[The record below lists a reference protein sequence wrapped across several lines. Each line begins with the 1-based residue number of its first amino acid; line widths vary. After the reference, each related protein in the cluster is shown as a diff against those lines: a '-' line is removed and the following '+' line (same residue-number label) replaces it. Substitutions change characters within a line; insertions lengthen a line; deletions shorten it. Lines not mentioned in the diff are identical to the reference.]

1 MDTRAAYERRMSR
14 KKTSPT
20 QELEHI
26 LTVNPFLT
34 GFLILTAFGFSAAPA
49 EAAKGKAATNTV
61 GHAKIA
67 KAAKLPHAV
76 VVAEKYH
83 PTANLSYKVA
93 GKRYYPTKNVA
104 NFTETGRASWYGPGF
119 HGKKTSN
126 GERFDMNMMTA
137 AHPTLPIPSYVRVTN
152 LSNGKSVVVRVNDRG
167 PFHGNRA
174 IDLSKAAAAKLDF
187 VHKGTAQV
195 RIDIL
200 KAGDSMA
207 DGQTTPVLKTVEGK
221 TDSAAKR
228 IFVSLKKF
236 DSETEAQAFM
246 RATAKHLRKA
256 NAEQR
261 AIMVKQSTGY
271 VVRVG
276 PFAEQKHADDA
287 HNLLKQDAL
296 AKQDVI

>member
-1 MDTRAAYERRMSR
+1 M
-14 KKTSPT
+14 
-20 QELEHI
+20 I
-26 LTVNPFLT
+26 L
-34 GFLILTAFGFSAAPA
+34 LTAFGCAANQTTASPA
-49 EAAKGKAATNTV
+49 QATRTV
-61 GHAKIA
+61 GHAKAA

-93 GKRYYPTKNVA
+93 GKRYYPTKKVA
-104 NFTETGRASWYGPGF
+104 DNFSQTGRASWYGPGF

-126 GERFDMNMMTA
+126 GERFDMNKMTA

-152 LSNGKSVVVRVNDRG
+152 VANGKSVVVRINDRG
-167 PFHGNRA
+167 PFHGNRV

-200 KAGDSMA
+200 KAGDRMA
-207 DGQTTPVLKTVEGK
+207 DGQGKPQLQTAENK
-221 TDSAAKR
+221 TDSKTAPTAENGGKR

-236 DSETEAQAFM
+236 DSEAEAQSFM
-246 RATAKHLRKA
+246 RLTAKNLDKS

-261 AIMVKQSTGY
+261 AIVVKRSDGY
-271 VVRVG
+271 LVRVG
-276 PFAEQKHADDA
+276 PFTEQKLADEA
-287 HNLLKQDAL
+287 KNLLQTQET
-296 AKQDVI
+296 AKQNVI

>member
-1 MDTRAAYERRMSR
+1 MTAN
-14 KKTSPT
+14 T
-20 QELEHI
+20 
-26 LTVNPFLT
+26 FLT
-34 GFLILTAFGFSAAPA
+34 GLVILTALGFSANQA
-49 EAAKGKAATNTV
+49 EAASAQAGRTV

-67 KAAKLPHAV
+67 TAAKLPHAV

-104 NFTETGRASWYGPGF
+104 NFSQTGRASWYGPGF

-126 GERFDMNMMTA
+126 GELFDMHKMTA

-152 LSNGKSVVVRVNDRG
+152 LANGKSVVVRVNDRG

-174 IDLSKAAAAKLDF
+174 IDLSKAAATKLGF
-187 VHKGTAQV
+187 VHKGIAQV

-207 DGQTTPVLKTVEGK
+207 DGQTEPVLQTVENK
-221 TDSAAKR
+221 TGNDSKR

-236 DSETEAQAFM
+236 DNESEAQAFM
-246 RATAKHLRKA
+246 RTTAKRLNKV

-261 AIMVKQSTGY
+261 AILVKQNSGY
-271 VVRVG
+271 LVRVG
-276 PFAEQKHADDA
+276 PFTEQKHADEA
-287 HNLLKQDAL
+287 QNLLKQQNAV
-296 AKQDVI
+296 KQDVI